1 MSSRSTQRRAR
12 QSRNSVEAPRVNIFE
27 VSEDARMFGSERL
40 GDSDDSSVALDF
52 LPKRSSR
59 APHMQSIISGDESV
73 VSSDD
78 VSKVATGENT
88 AQGAKKPVPEESK
101 NGNPFMDDSIHSNYS
116 ENGVGLFAND
126 NPFDAPSKS
135 NRSNRVGPFETSDED
150 YMLEEGDEEHEIGKL
165 EVEDINVSNGSGGGL
180 LGMVNSSKNIYEGAM
195 DHTTGANKKG
205 YYNLS
210 KTEDRQIFMSNMS
223 GVGGQPPEHEK
234 AYHSN
239 VEAYYND
246 EEDQADGS
254 PLYKDD
260 STKLKSNS
268 TAKRMG
274 LSQDN
279 PFYDNEDSSLD
290 IMTHTTSF
298 IGSKGKYASMQELL
312 DESNASPLVQG
323 NRKGMSGCIDKTFG
337 GKKTKR
343 RKITIVAIVLLF
355 FGVFGAVFYVVIGI
369 KPADS
374 NKIEGFELVVL
385 PTSPTQSPSSATAKN
400 PIGPSFFIPS
410 FVLNGS
416 LTDSENIFNATTEGS
431 LTNATTS
438 SSPLNSTNTGSEIF
452 NTYSPAPT
460 ISSIF
465 DASFSPSK
473 LLISSDFNSSFTP
486 TPQPSVVSENNTINI
501 GIETNTT
508 NELIKNVTAMTNET
522 MSLVPTTA
530 ETIMPSF
537 MNDVTNETISQPSP
551 APFIIN
557 TIMPSV
563 SMNETTMPSFMN
575 DFINETI
582 TPPSPVPFVINT
594 IMPSVSV
601 NETTNL
607 TYGND
612 SIMPTSFPFETIN
625 LIDGNQSIVPTPA
638 PYVNVTD
645 SIMPSIQ
652 ANENESPAPTS
663 TPPTPALSNSPKT
676 QAPIL
681 ETKAPVST
689 TESFL
694 DELSDPWTLYKSFQH
709 NEPSALF
716 GTSLAFSAEP
726 TLFVVGAKDSL
737 NEVGD
742 AVSGA
747 AYVYSFDK
755 NGTSSLLQVIYGKN
769 DNDEFGSAIAI
780 SDDGRRL
787 VIGSRSEASQSGAAR
802 VFSFSESSYS
812 QLGDTIIGTIE
823 SGRTG
828 WSVAISGDGS
838 TVAIGSPK
846 GGSEGGGSVLIY
858 QYNGDAWVTIGSEI
872 AGSTSEASVGYSVSL
887 NSDGSIL
894 AVGNPK
900 ARNRDGFLN
909 AGKVATY
916 AFIDDEWELAGEVFG
931 QSSEDVEGTSIALSP
946 NGEFLV
952 TGSKGRNGDDGNIE
966 SAGACQLYQNLSGR
980 RWRSRNTL
988 MGQSEDEHL
997 GSWVTISRDASVF
1010 ACGGINGVLQG
1021 LTYGVV
1027 RTWNRR
1033 TSIESAI
1040 WPRSE
1045 NPAQSAF
1052 GYSLSFSPIGLAI
1065 GAPDFSGGDGGSL
1078 TGVVE
1083 IFSYNN

>member
-1 MSSRSTQRRAR
+1 
-12 QSRNSVEAPRVNIFE
+12 
-27 VSEDARMFGSERL
+27 MFGSERL

-88 AQGAKKPVPEESK
+88 AQGVKKPVPEESK

-150 YMLEEGDEEHEIGKL
+150 YVLEEGDEEHEIGKL

-195 DHTTGANKKG
+195 DPTTGANKKG

-223 GVGGQPPEHEK
+223 GVGGQLPEHEK

-260 STKLKSNS
+260 STQLKSNS

-323 NRKGMSGCIDKTFG
+323 NRKGMSGCIDKILG

-343 RKITIVAIVLLF
+343 RKITTVAIVLLF
-355 FGVFGAVFYVVIGI
+355 FGVIGAVLYVVIGI

-374 NKIEGFELVVL
+374 NKIEGSELVVL

-438 SSPLNSTNTGSEIF
+438 SSPLNSTNTGSEIS
-452 NTYSPAPT
+452 NTFSPAPT

-473 LLISSDFNSSFTP
+473 LMISSDFNSSFTP

-501 GIETNTT
+501 GIDTNTT

-537 MNDVTNETISQPSP
+537 MNDVTNETITQPSP

-638 PYVNVTD
+638 PYMNVTD

-681 ETKAPVST
+681 ETEAPVST

-858 QYNGDAWVTIGSEI
+858 QYNGAAWVTIGSEI

-900 ARNRDGFLN
+900 AQNRDGFLN

-952 TGSKGRNGDDGNIE
+952 TGSKGRNGDDGSIE

-1045 NPAQSAF
+1045 NPEQSAF

-1065 GAPDFSGGDGGSL
+1065 GAPEFSGGDGGSL